1 MKKRTSLLLLALSV
15 LAALVLLAGCAGGEE
30 AAEPLPEGLEE
41 TALLEAGREV
51 AGLLSQG
58 DYQAVYDLLRADVRS
73 GLTVD
78 DIAAVMDPVREEA
91 GEFQSEAEASAYGDS
106 EAEPLGIAD
115 LLYTFAQEKVRFRVA
130 FDPELTL
137 TGFSAGVERS
147 GWSFDNLVDNITGF
161 FGG

>member
-1 MKKRTSLLLLALSV
+1 MRKNWKWMTLALSV
-15 LAALVLLAGCAGGEE
+15 LAALALLAGCAGGEE

-41 TALLEAGREV
+41 SALLEAGREV
-51 AGLLSQG
+51 AGLLSRG
-58 DYQAVYDLLRADVRS
+58 DDQAVYDLLRADVRS
-73 GLTVD
+73 GLTAD

-91 GEFQSEAEASAYGDS
+91 GELQGEAEASAYGDS

-115 LLYTFAQEKVRFRVA
+115 LLYTFDQEKVRFRIA

-147 GWSFDNLVDNITGF
+147 GWSFDNLVNNVTGF